1 MAEIKFTDDGFSI
14 TAAEPWIKEKVA
26 IVRQYLSSFVLNLHG
41 RIDELVFVDLSAG
54 NGLYSLGAKKEIFA
68 APSLMA
74 LSLDL
79 PINRYIFCEADN
91 EQSGVLKIRTNKYFR
106 GKNVIHLEG
115 KPEELIDKLQLY
127 VPQSKGNYKVAVFCL
142 CDPFSLDIPFSTI
155 SKLNDLGFSFLI
167 PFTFVLNDHLNY
179 KFYTQEQREKVSR
192 FLGGFK
198 DIERL
203 EKDLTSNTVFYK
215 RLIHIFENNML
226 ALGLNAATSVHKI
239 DSGLMEVPMYYA
251 GLFSRQFATKAI
263 LQDVESARNVQFDL
277 FKI

>member
-68 APSLMA
+68 ASSLMA

-142 CDPFSLDIPFSTI
+142 CDPFSLDIPFNTI

-239 DSGLMEVPMYYA
+239 DSGLMEVPMYYT
-251 GLFSRQFATKAI
+251 GLFSKQFATKAI
-263 LQDVESARNVQFDL
+263 LQDVEAARNVQFDL

>member
-1 MAEIKFTDDGFSI
+1 MAEIQFTDDSFGI

-68 APSLMA
+68 APSLMS

-79 PINRYIFCEADN
+79 PINRYIFCENDN
-91 EQSGVLKIRTNKYFR
+91 TQSGVLKIRTNKYFR

-115 KPEELIDKLQLY
+115 KPEELIEKLQLY

-142 CDPFSLDIPFSTI
+142 CDPFSLDIPFTVI

-167 PFTFVLNDHLNY
+167 PFTFVLNDQLNY
-179 KFYTQEQREKVSR
+179 KFYIKEQREKVSR

-198 DIERL
+198 DIDRL

-226 ALGLNAATSVHKI
+226 ALGLNASTSVHKI
-239 DSGLMEVPMYYA
+239 DSGLMEVPMYYT
-251 GLFSRQFATKAI
+251 GLFSKQFATKSI

-277 FKI
+277 FKA

>member
-1 MAEIKFTDDGFSI
+1 MAEIKFTDDSFSI

-79 PINRYIFCEADN
+79 PINRYIFCESDN
-91 EQSGVLKIRTNKYFR
+91 TQSGILKIRTNKYFR

-142 CDPFSLDIPFSTI
+142 CDPFSLDIPFTVI

-167 PFTFVLNDHLNY
+167 PFTFVLNDHLN
-179 KFYTQEQREKVSR
+179 
-192 FLGGFK
+192 
-198 DIERL
+198 
-203 EKDLTSNTVFYK
+203 
-215 RLIHIFENNML
+215 
-226 ALGLNAATSVHKI
+226 
-239 DSGLMEVPMYYA
+239 
-251 GLFSRQFATKAI
+251 
-263 LQDVESARNVQFDL
+263 
-277 FKI
+277 

>member
-1 MAEIKFTDDGFSI
+1 MAEIKFTDDSFSI

-26 IVRQYLSSFVLNLHG
+26 IIRQYLSSFVLNLHG

-142 CDPFSLDIPFSTI
+142 CDPFSLDIPFNTI

-179 KFYTQEQREKVSR
+179 KFYTKEQREKVSR

-239 DSGLMEVPMYYA
+239 DSGLMEVPMYYT
-251 GLFSRQFATKAI
+251 GLFSKQFATKAI

-277 FKI
+277 FKL

>member
-1 MAEIKFTDDGFSI
+1 MAEIKFIDDSFSI
-14 TAAEPWIKEKVA
+14 TAAEPWIKEKVG

-54 NGLYSLGAKKEIFA
+54 NGLYSLGARKEIFA

-79 PINRYIFCEADN
+79 PINRYIFCEEDN

-142 CDPFSLDIPFSTI
+142 CDPFSLDIPFNII

-179 KFYTQEQREKVSR
+179 KFYTKEQREKVSR